1 MSYSI
6 TLRVYQRNPG
16 RGFFHIVEKTVNY
29 ANGGT
34 RSEANGTLTLTIGGD
49 GTSGVLLF
57 LSDKGERIT
66 LAVGVHNYKRWCD
79 VATGLN
85 PDETS
90 LVINGQYYNDGGRD
104 WVRVRQQTEH
114 SATSPTGTTVKV
126 IYTVAEGNKLEANV
140 IIE

>member
-1 MSYSI
+1 MP
-6 TLRVYQRNPG
+6 TVALG
-16 RGFFHIVEKTVNY
+16 RRQTAPSPSPLVVAARLAFSV
-29 ANGGT
+29 
-34 RSEANGTLTLTIGGD
+34 
-49 GTSGVLLF
+49 F

-114 SATSPTGTTVKV
+114 SATSPTGTTAKAV
-126 IYTVAEGNKLEANV
+126 YTAAEGNKLEANV
-140 IIE
+140 IVE